1 MSELSEA
8 ELPAESEPFR
18 WADIAATEPS
28 IRVSD
33 YAMRY
38 YQIAERAGTEGSVRD
53 AETATLLGHIC
64 SYSLRL
70 DGRQPFVAW
79 SETAAVPDDLTDDQ
93 IARLRTLWP
102 QASNPALRARVADLA
117 WTLGRDVAGARTA
130 VEAYLELA
138 SGLSDAPIRSRQ
150 YIQLLER
157 ALQLAVSLGR
167 KNNSSRDLAWAALE
181 RHIAARAPIEDRF
194 ITRDLVAM
202 ALRFGADRAQYG
214 DVLKKIA
221 QCAEADRDW
230 HRAREYWSLAVMC
243 AKRSRDEERRR
254 DWARALAETYVQEAA
269 ADADRPHIGKLMA
282 AGHIQHAIEV
292 LRRSGKERE
301 RVAELH
307 HLLIEYQQG
316 STDSFVPVS
325 SGSHDIEHF
334 GEQAEAVVTGKPLA
348 EALLSLSSL
357 APFLNVE
364 QLRAQVENDAE
375 QYLGLA
381 LMPPVYFGDEGQ
393 VIARPGSVRSNDP
406 DEREAALRAMMIRR
420 GEMHFNAF
428 GEMFVDPARRKVLL
442 EHPVREHDLLT
453 ILAHNPLVAEGR
465 EGLWAQ
471 GLYAGF
477 VGDMPTAVHL
487 LIPQLEHAIR
497 RLLMGSGAQVSG
509 VDDAGVQMMFG
520 LNTLLFNPKLK
531 ELVGADLTFTLQ
543 ALLTDQ
549 VGPNLRNRMA
559 HGLLTDADCY
569 SYSAVYLWVIAL
581 RLCCLPLAAEPSRRE
596 TDAATEPRADEPS

>member
-1 MSELSEA
+1 MNELPEA
-8 ELPAESEPFR
+8 ELPTTREPFR
-18 WADIAATEPS
+18 WADVAASEPS

-33 YAMRY
+33 YAQRY
-38 YQIAERAGTEGSVRD
+38 YQSAEQAATAGCVRD
-53 AETATLLGHIC
+53 AETATLLAHVC

-79 SETAAVPDDLTDDQ
+79 SETVTLPDQLTDDQ

-102 QASNPALRARVADLA
+102 QSSDPALRARLADLA
-117 WTLGRDVAGARTA
+117 WTLDRDVTGARTA

-138 SGLSDAPIRSRQ
+138 SGLSNGPTPARR
-150 YIQLLER
+150 YMQLLER

-167 KNNSSRDLAWAALE
+167 KNNPSRDLTWAALE
-181 RHIAARAPIEDRF
+181 RHIAVRVPIDDGF

-202 ALRFGADRAQYG
+202 ALRFGADPAQYI
-214 DVLKKIA
+214 DVLRKIA
-221 QCAEADRDW
+221 QRAEADQDW

-243 AKRSRDEERRR
+243 AKRSRDEERGR

-269 ADADRPHIGKLMA
+269 AAADRPHIGKLMA

-307 HLLIEYQQG
+307 HLLIEYQHG
-316 STDSFVPVS
+316 STDSFVPIS
-325 SGSHDIEHF
+325 SGSHDVEHF
-334 GEQAEAVVTGKPLA
+334 VEQAEAAVTGKPLA

-357 APFLNVE
+357 APFLDVA

-375 QYLGLA
+375 QYLGLS
-381 LMPPVYFGDEGQ
+381 LMPPVYHGDEGQ

-406 DEREAALRAMMIRR
+406 DEREAALRAMMVER
-420 GEMHFNAF
+420 GAMHFKLF
-428 GEMFVDPARRKVLL
+428 GEIFVDPARRQVLL
-442 EHPVREHDLLT
+442 EHPIRDHDLLT

-497 RLLMGSGAQVSG
+497 RLLKGSGAQVSG
-509 VDDAGVQMMFG
+509 VDDSGVQMMFG

-543 ALLTDQ
+543 ALLTEQ

-559 HGLLTDADCY
+559 HGLLTEADCY
-569 SYSAVYLWVIAL
+569 SYSAMYLWAIAL
-581 RLCCLPLAAEPSRRE
+581 RLCCLSLAAEPSRRE
-596 TDAATEPRADEPS
+596 TDPATEPHAEEPA